1 MSYALVTGA
10 SKGIGKE
17 IAMELAD
24 RGYELLLVAR
34 NSYELQQVKEEIQK
48 KYAVSVDYL
57 VVDLSEQS
65 SVERLFNWVLEKQI
79 DLRILVNNAGYGLV
93 GEFESYTHD
102 EHQKMMHVNMNALVE
117 ACYRFFP
124 MLSGK
129 GQAYVLNIASSSA
142 YQAIPLMSLYA
153 ASKAFVL
160 HFSRGLFHEW
170 KEKGISVTAVSP
182 GATTSSF
189 NDRANLPDK
198 ARNAAKKI
206 TMTAES
212 VAKMAVNG
220 MFTKKPEV
228 ITGFINQLGAFLAWI
243 APKSISEKVAKGIY
257 EK

>member
-1 MSYALVTGA
+1 MSYAIITGG

-17 IAMELAD
+17 IALQLAE
-24 RGYELLLVAR
+24 RGYNLILVAR

-48 KYAVSVDYL
+48 KYSLDVDYL
-57 VVDLSEQS
+57 VADLADPSAVNTLYE
-65 SVERLFNWVLEKQI
+65 WVLAKQI

-93 GEFESYTHD
+93 GEFEKYSFEET
-102 EHQKMMHVNMNALVE
+102 QKMMQVNMNALVE

-153 ASKAFVL
+153 ASKVFVL
-160 HFSRGLFHEW
+160 NFSRGLFHEW
-170 KEKGISVTAVSP
+170 KGKGISGTAVSP

-198 ARNAAKKI
+198 ARSAAKKI
-206 TMTAES
+206 TMTAGS

-220 MFTKKPEV
+220 MFAKKPEV
-228 ITGFINQLGAFLAWI
+228 ITGLINQLGAFLAWI